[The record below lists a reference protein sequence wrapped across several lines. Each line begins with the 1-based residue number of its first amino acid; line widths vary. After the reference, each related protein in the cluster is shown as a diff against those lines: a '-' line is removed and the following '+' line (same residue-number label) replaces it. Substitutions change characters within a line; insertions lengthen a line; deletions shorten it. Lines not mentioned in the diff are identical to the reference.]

1 MDAKSPEIA
10 GITAINGLL
19 VGHSTDLGAATG
31 CTVVLCPAGAVASV
45 DVRGGAPATRETDVL
60 RPGNL
65 VDRVHGVLLSGGS
78 AFGLDAAA
86 GVMRWLEEHGH
97 GFPVRT
103 GVVPIVAAA
112 ALFDLALGSP
122 DGRPDAAA
130 GYAACKAASAE
141 PVAEGSVGAGA
152 GATVGK
158 ALDMERAVRGG
169 IGTAAER
176 TASGVTVAALM
187 AVNAWGEVV
196 DPDTA
201 RVIAGPRADKR
212 GFADTIE
219 IVRARPPL
227 SPFTSEN
234 STLGV
239 IATNATLTKEDCAR
253 LATMGHAGMA
263 RAIRP
268 VHTPVDGDILF
279 ALATCESAAETDLVQ
294 LGALAARA
302 VERAVVRAVQTAT
315 GLAGVP
321 SASEWPSA

>member
-1 MDAKSPEIA
+1 MDARSAEID
-10 GITAINGLL
+10 GITAISGLL
-19 VGHSTDLGAATG
+19 VGHSTDLSAATG

-65 VDRVHGVLLSGGS
+65 VERVHGVVLSGGS

-112 ALFDLALGSP
+112 ALFDLGLGAS
-122 DGRPDAAA
+122 GVRPDAAA
-130 GYAACKAASAE
+130 GYAACEAAGAGA
-141 PVAEGSVGAGA
+141 VAEGTVGAGT

-158 ALDMERAVRGG
+158 ALDMERALQGG

-176 TASGVTVAALM
+176 TASGITVAALM

-201 RVIAGPRADKR
+201 RVIAGPRADER

-219 IVRARPPL
+219 AVRARPPL
-227 SPFTSEN
+227 SPYASEN

-239 IATNATLTKEDCAR
+239 IATDATLTKDDCQR

-268 VHTPVDGDILF
+268 VNSPVDGDILF
-279 ALATCESAAETDLVQ
+279 ALATGETDAKTDLVQ

-302 VERAVVRAVQTAT
+302 VERAIVRAVLAAT

-321 SASEWPSA
+321 SATEWPSA